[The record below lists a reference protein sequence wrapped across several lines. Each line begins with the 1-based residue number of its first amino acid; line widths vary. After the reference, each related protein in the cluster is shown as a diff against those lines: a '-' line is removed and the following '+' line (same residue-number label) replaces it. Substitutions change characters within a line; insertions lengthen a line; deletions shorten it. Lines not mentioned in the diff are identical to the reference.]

1 MKIALCSSFVP
12 FVLGGLRNIVDWL
25 KIQLEEQGH
34 QVEVLYIP
42 QHDRSD
48 LLIGQYAS
56 NRLINLANSADRIIC
71 FRPFSYAI
79 PHPHKIV
86 WFIHHLR
93 DFYDLWNHPTRGY
106 PDTPPFQLLKNTI
119 RQLDTAALSE
129 AKAIYTNSRI
139 VGERLKFFN
148 GLDSEVL
155 YPPIHRP
162 ERFFCRKQNDEIVYV
177 CRVEDHKRQHLL
189 IEAMRHTKTP
199 VRLRICGKSGE
210 ENYTNYLNKLIA
222 QSNLGQRVSFENR
235 WISEEEKSSILA
247 DCLAAAYL
255 PLDEDSYGYP
265 TLEAAHSEK
274 PIITTLD
281 AGGVLEFVQDGLNG
295 FLVQPDP
302 IDLAAVMDQLYRKN
316 HVAKAMGIEALKRI
330 DELNISW
337 SHVLQRLL
345 K

>member
-25 KIQLEEQGH
+25 KIQLEDQGH

-48 LLIGQYAS
+48 LLIGQYAN
-56 NRLINLANSADRIIC
+56 NRLIDLANQADRIIC

-93 DFYDLWNHPTRGY
+93 DYYDLWNHPSRDH
-106 PDTPPFQLLKNTI
+106 PVSPEMQQLKNTL
-119 RQLDTAALSE
+119 RELDTAALSE
-129 AKAIYTNSRI
+129 AKALFTNSRI
-139 VGERLKFFN
+139 VAERLRFFN
-148 GLDSEVL
+148 GLDSEIL
-155 YPPIHRP
+155 YPPIHQP
-162 ERFFCRKQNDEIVYV
+162 ARFFCHSSNDEIVYV
-177 CRVEDHKRQHLL
+177 CRVQNHKRQHLL

-199 VRLRICGKSGE
+199 VRLRLCGKSGE
-210 ENYTNYLNKLIA
+210 EHYTTYLNNLISKN
-222 QSNLGQRVSFENR
+222 QLTQRITFENR
-235 WISEEEKSSILA
+235 WISEEEKAIILSG
-247 DCLAAAYL
+247 CLAAAYL

-281 AGGVLEFVQDGLNG
+281 AGGVLEFVQDGRNG
-295 FLVQPDP
+295 FIVPPDP
-302 IDLAAVMDQLYRKN
+302 IDLAAMMDQLYRK
-316 HVAKAMGIEALKRI
+316 KQETQTMGREALKRI
-330 DELNISW
+330 DELHISW

-345 K
+345 Q

>member
-34 QVEVLYIP
+34 QVEILYIP
-42 QHDRSD
+42 QKDRSD

-56 NRLINLANSADRIIC
+56 NRLIDLANSADRIIC

-93 DFYDLWNHPTRGY
+93 DFYDLWNDQNRGY
-106 PDTPPFQLLKNTI
+106 PHSPTLLDLRDTLRK
-119 RQLDTAALSE
+119 LDTAALSE
-129 AKAIYTNSRI
+129 ATALYTNSRI

-148 GLDSEVL
+148 GLNSEVL

-162 ERFFCRKQNDEIVYV
+162 DRFFCRDQNDEIVYV

-199 VRLRICGKSGE
+199 VRLRLCGRSGE
-210 ENYTNYLNKLIA
+210 KNYTQKLNNLIS
-222 QSNLGQRVSFENR
+222 QNQLHQRVSFENC
-235 WISEEEKSSILA
+235 WISEEEKSTILA

-274 PIITTLD
+274 PIITTWD
-281 AGGVLEFVQDGLNG
+281 AGGVLEFVQNGRNG
-295 FLVQPDP
+295 FIVPPDP
-302 IDLAAVMDQLYRKN
+302 IDLATVMDQLYRKKQS
-316 HVAKAMGIEALKRI
+316 AKTMGKEALIRI

-337 SHVLQRLL
+337 THVLQRLL